1 MPNHLCRSK
10 GGLAAIMLTGALFAV
25 PQPTLAQQTRLVAG
39 TLTCNGRGNV
49 GLILGSRQVLDCVF
63 TPSATS
69 VRQNYTGRITRLG
82 LDIGIKGPSV
92 IIWSVLAS
100 TNSLPRGALAGR
112 FAGVSANA
120 AAGIGAGANV
130 LLGGSHNSI
139 VLQPLSVQAQTGL
152 NVAAGIAGLRL
163 TTRH

>member
-1 MPNHLCRSK
+1 MPNDLCPSK
-10 GGLAAIMLTGALFAV
+10 GWLAAIIVAGAMLVSNQAAI
-25 PQPTLAQQTRLVAG
+25 AQTRLVAG

-49 GLILGSRQVLDCVF
+49 GLILGSRQSLSCVF
-63 TPSATS
+63 APSATS
-69 VRQNYTGRITRLG
+69 VRQNYAGRITRLG
-82 LDIGIKGPSV
+82 IDLGIKGPSV
-92 IIWSVLAS
+92 IIWTVLAS
-100 TNSLPRGALAGR
+100 TNTVPRGALAGR
-112 FAGVSANA
+112 YAGVSANA

-130 LLGGSHNSI
+130 LVGGSRNSI